1 MSEHSRPPG
10 PPGRPLVGNLI
21 EIASDLLDFFARCA
35 REYGDIARYR
45 VAHVTSFLLNHPDY
59 IKYVL
64 VDNRRN
70 FIKGRVLRANRLLLG
85 NGLITSEGESW
96 LQQRR
101 LMQPAFHRQRVE
113 AYGRVMVDYAERLIA
128 NWRDD
133 EVRDIHQE
141 MNRLAQEIAAKTLFD
156 ADIGD
161 ETEEVGRA
169 FRICLEQFQTRSR
182 TAFLIPTTLP
192 TPGNLRLRRAAQ
204 QLDEIVYRMIRERRA
219 YSDDRGDLL
228 SMLLQ
233 AHLPEGGSMSDQQLR
248 DEVMTI
254 FLAGHDPIG
263 VALAWTWYLLA
274 QHPPVEDELVAE
286 LSSALAGRAPH
297 VEDLPELRYTEMV
310 VKEALRLYP
319 PI

>member
-1 MSEHSRPPG
+1 
-10 PPGRPLVGNLI
+10 
-21 EIASDLLDFFARCA
+21 
-35 REYGDIARYR
+35 
-45 VAHVTSFLLNHPDY
+45 
-59 IKYVL
+59 
-64 VDNRRN
+64 
-70 FIKGRVLRANRLLLG
+70 
-85 NGLITSEGESW
+85 
-96 LQQRR
+96 
-101 LMQPAFHRQRVE
+101 
-113 AYGRVMVDYAERLIA
+113 
-128 NWRDD
+128 
-133 EVRDIHQE
+133 